1 MMMIDDD
8 PDDDFSD
15 CLWDKSEPILVDDR
29 FHLLSLPGFLLQE
42 EEEEEEEEEKE
53 EEEDEEE
60 EKEEEEKDDDDMEP
74 SNDVLLFL
82 QLVLWGRLGSLFWE
96 GTVHSLGIITILV
109 KMAATVRRGGWR
121 LDKY

>member
-15 CLWDKSEPILVDDR
+15 CLWDKSEPILVDNR

-42 EEEEEEEEEKE
+42 EEEEEEK
-53 EEEDEEE
+53 

-96 GTVHSLGIITILV
+96 GTVHSLGIITTLV
-109 KMAATVRRGGWR
+109 KMAATVRRGGWK

>member
-15 CLWDKSEPILVDDR
+15 CLRDKSEPILVNNR

-42 EEEEEEEEEKE
+42 EEEEEEK
-53 EEEDEEE
+53 

-82 QLVLWGRLGSLFWE
+82 QLVL
-96 GTVHSLGIITILV
+96 
-109 KMAATVRRGGWR
+109 
-121 LDKY
+121 

>member
-15 CLWDKSEPILVDDR
+15 CLWDKSEPILVHNR

-42 EEEEEEEEEKE
+42 E
-53 EEEDEEE
+53 
-60 EKEEEEKDDDDMEP
+60 EEEEKDDDDMEP

-109 KMAATVRRGGWR
+109 KMAATVRRGGWK